1 MVKHEVVVLPD
12 CKYDESADPQSLT
25 LITLEVVNRVACEHL
40 NSLGYDGNQY
50 HKLAPKVIQRKCVL
64 LLPNVDRKNV
74 RNY

>member
-50 HKLAPKVIQRKCVL
+50 RKLAPKVDPSKMCIAVTKRQSKAR
-64 LLPNVDRKNV
+64 
-74 RNY
+74 